1 MLPDNPDSADAPID
15 AGDLRP
21 AIRLA
26 AMDLLARREHSRSEL
41 QQKLGRR
48 FDDRETIA
56 EVLDGLARDKLQ
68 SDSRYAESF
77 ARQRVSRGHGPL
89 RLRQEMRQKGIPDDE
104 ASAALEALEVDWE
117 QLALEVCRK
126 KFGPGAPADFKDKAR
141 RQRFLQYRGF
151 SADQIA
157 ACLPW

>member
-1 MLPDNPDSADAPID
+1 META
-15 AGDLRP
+15 DLRP

-26 AMDLLARREHSRSEL
+26 AMDLLARREHSRTEL
-41 QQKLGRR
+41 LQKLGRR
-48 FDDRETIA
+48 FEDRETIA
-56 EVLDGLARDKLQ
+56 EVLDGLAQDKLQ

-77 ARQRVSRGHGPL
+77 ARQRVLRGHGPL
-89 RLRQEMRQKGIPDDE
+89 RLRQEMRQKGIPDDD
-104 ASAALEALEVDWE
+104 ASVALESLDVDWE
-117 QLALEVCRK
+117 QLAREVCQK
-126 KFGPGAPADFKDKAR
+126 KFGFGAPADFREKAR